1 MRQPE
6 PSKPA
11 TTASRKGAKS
21 ALSSVKEHVPGIG
34 SAMPQSLRIQPE
46 VMELATAVA
55 EAQGEGQVASI
66 LRQALACG
74 VLVLAA
80 SLAPDAEG
88 KLATIEPE
96 VLAKSLRRKL
106 AAAIDLLAEHGQL
119 PYSGMVSIAPMAAM
133 PAASPTQT
141 APIKRV
147 ETLLALDT
155 QMGDDLDAL
164 GIGTGLGF
172 AELEA

>member
-1 MRQPE
+1 MQQHAT
-6 PSKPA
+6 SKPA
-11 TTASRKGAKS
+11 AAASRKGAM
-21 ALSSVKEHVPGIG
+21 SVKERAQGRG

-46 VMELATAVA
+46 VMALAASIA
-55 EAQGEGQVASI
+55 EAQGEGQVASV

-80 SLAPDAEG
+80 SLASDAEG
-88 KLATIEPE
+88 KLATMEPE
-96 VLAKSLRRKL
+96 ALAKSLRRKL

-119 PYSGMVSIAPMAAM
+119 PYSSMASIAPMAAM
-133 PAASPTQT
+133 PTTSPALTPLAKQPETQ
-141 APIKRV
+141 
-147 ETLLALDT
+147 LALDT

-172 AELEA
+172 ADLEI